1 MSLGFR
7 CFLIVLICFF
17 ALWVYHKREGEL
29 SIWMGLSQPPPAE
42 PPAGPAPLSGIVGND
57 TIIETTIKPAPFS
70 NGAHFPVRRNQASR
84 WDRPSITAAEPEGD
98 EPGGDRLRRLSAN
111 PSASGSQ
118 PGAGGEVQQDSP
130 QQQSGGARTDT
141 GSLRL
146 VNPSGTQPAP
156 AEDQPVEPAALE
168 VVPSVPQ
175 PLPPPKPRVAYR
187 THKVKDGDN
196 LWNLAEKYL
205 GEGYHSKEILE
216 LNESLQGNPDKIRIG
231 MVLKIPPEK

>member
-42 PPAGPAPLSGIVGND
+42 APSGPVPLSGIVGND

-70 NGAHFPVRRNQASR
+70 NGSRFLVRRNQASR
-84 WDRPSITAAEPEGD
+84 WDRPSIAAAEPES
-98 EPGGDRLRRLSAN
+98 ESPRRRSAN
-111 PSASGSQ
+111 PSAPAQ
-118 PGAGGEVQQDSP
+118 PGAGVAGETQQAA
-130 QQQSGGARTDT
+130 GVRTGT

-146 VNPSGTQPAP
+146 VNPSGSEPAP
-156 AEDQPVEPAALE
+156 LEEPPVQPGDSVAAPL
-168 VVPSVPQ
+168 VPQ
-175 PLPPPKPRVAYR
+175 PLPPPKPRVVYR
-187 THKVKDGDN
+187 THKVKDGDK

-205 GEGYHSKEILE
+205 GKGHRFNQIIE
-216 LNESLQGNPDKIRIG
+216 LNEALRENPDSLRPG

>member
-42 PPAGPAPLSGIVGND
+42 APSGPAPLSGIVGND

-70 NGAHFPVRRNQASR
+70 NGSRFLVRRNQASR
-84 WDRPSITAAEPEGD
+84 WDRPSIAAAEPES
-98 EPGGDRLRRLSAN
+98 ESPRRRSAN
-111 PSASGSQ
+111 PSVPAQ
-118 PGAGGEVQQDSP
+118 PGAGVAGETQQAA
-130 QQQSGGARTDT
+130 GVRTET

-146 VNPSGTQPAP
+146 VNPSGTRPVP
-156 AEDQPVEPAALE
+156 AEDQPVEPADPE
-168 VVPSVPQ
+168 VAPSVPQ
-175 PLPPPKPRVAYR
+175 PLPPPKPRVIYR
-187 THKVKDGDN
+187 THKVKDGDK

-205 GEGYHSKEILE
+205 GKGHRFDQIIE
-216 LNESLQGNPDKIRIG
+216 LNEALRENPDSLRPG

>member
-42 PPAGPAPLSGIVGND
+42 PPAGPAPFSGIVGND

-98 EPGGDRLRRLSAN
+98 EPGGDRPRRLSAN
-111 PSASGSQ
+111 PSAVGSQ
-118 PGAGGEVQQDSP
+118 PGAGGGGEVQFGMWVCDMSDEFR
-130 QQQSGGARTDT
+130 AVRCRDT
-141 GSLRL
+141 RSSTFL
-146 VNPSGTQPAP
+146 
-156 AEDQPVEPAALE
+156 
-168 VVPSVPQ
+168 
-175 PLPPPKPRVAYR
+175 
-187 THKVKDGDN
+187 
-196 LWNLAEKYL
+196 
-205 GEGYHSKEILE
+205 SKEFRE
-216 LNESLQGNPDKIRIG
+216 
-231 MVLKIPPEK
+231 

>member
-7 CFLIVLICFF
+7 CLLIVLICFF

-42 PPAGPAPLSGIVGND
+42 SLAGPAPLSGIVGND

-70 NGAHFPVRRNQASR
+70 NGSHFPVRRNQASR
-84 WDRPSITAAEPEGD
+84 WDRPAIAAAEPEG
-98 EPGGDRLRRLSAN
+98 ERPHRLSAN

-118 PGAGGEVQQDSP
+118 PGAGGGGEVQQDPP
-130 QQQSGGARTDT
+130 QQQPAGARTDT

-146 VNPSGTQPAP
+146 VNPPGTQPVP
-156 AEDQPVEPAALE
+156 AEDQPVEPADSA
-168 VVPSVPQ
+168 VAQPVPQ

-205 GEGYHSKEILE
+205 GKGHRSKEISE
-216 LNESLQGNPDKIRIG
+216 LNESVRENPDKLRPG

>member
-42 PPAGPAPLSGIVGND
+42 APSGPAPLSGIVGND

-70 NGAHFPVRRNQASR
+70 NGSRFLVRRNQASR
-84 WDRPSITAAEPEGD
+84 WDRPSIAAAEPES
-98 EPGGDRLRRLSAN
+98 ESPRRRSAN
-111 PSASGSQ
+111 PSAPAQ
-118 PGAGGEVQQDSP
+118 PGAGVAGETQQAA
-130 QQQSGGARTDT
+130 GVRRET

-146 VNPSGTQPAP
+146 VNPSGSEPAP
-156 AEDQPVEPAALE
+156 LEEPSVEPGDSVAAPL
-168 VVPSVPQ
+168 VPQ
-175 PLPPPKPRVAYR
+175 PLPPPKPRVVYR
-187 THKVKDGDN
+187 THKVKDGDK

-205 GEGYHSKEILE
+205 GKGHRFNQIIE
-216 LNESLQGNPDKIRIG
+216 LNEALRENPDSLRPG

>member
-42 PPAGPAPLSGIVGND
+42 APSGPVPLSGIVGND

-70 NGAHFPVRRNQASR
+70 NGSRFLVRRNQASR
-84 WDRPSITAAEPEGD
+84 WDRPSIAAAEPES
-98 EPGGDRLRRLSAN
+98 ESPRRRSAN
-111 PSASGSQ
+111 PSAPAQ
-118 PGAGGEVQQDSP
+118 PGAGVAGETQQAA
-130 QQQSGGARTDT
+130 GVRTGT

-146 VNPSGTQPAP
+146 VNPSGSEPAP
-156 AEDQPVEPAALE
+156 LEEPPVQPGDSVAAPL
-168 VVPSVPQ
+168 VPQ

-187 THKVKDGDN
+187 THKVKDGDK

-205 GEGYHSKEILE
+205 GKGHRFGQIIE
-216 LNESLQGNPDKIRIG
+216 LNEALRENPDSLRPG

>member
-42 PPAGPAPLSGIVGND
+42 APSGPAPLSGIVGND

-70 NGAHFPVRRNQASR
+70 NGSRFLVRRNQASR
-84 WDRPSITAAEPEGD
+84 WDRPSIAAAEPES
-98 EPGGDRLRRLSAN
+98 ESPRRRSAN
-111 PSASGSQ
+111 PSAPAQ
-118 PGAGGEVQQDSP
+118 PGAGVAGETQQAA
-130 QQQSGGARTDT
+130 GGRTET

-146 VNPSGTQPAP
+146 VNPSGSEPAP
-156 AEDQPVEPAALE
+156 LEEPSVEPGDSVAAPL
-168 VVPSVPQ
+168 VPQ
-175 PLPPPKPRVAYR
+175 PLPPPKPRVVYR
-187 THKVKDGDN
+187 THKVKDGDK

-205 GEGYHSKEILE
+205 GKGHRFDQIIE
-216 LNESLQGNPDKIRIG
+216 LNEALRENPNSLRPG